1 METQNNYKR
10 TVAGS
15 VGAGMG
21 AIFNG
26 SGRTYYI
33 LEHKTSSK
41 YHSAGESQKIII
53 DQIEIGRD
61 ASCQVRY
68 DESFDTVSRKHAA
81 IVRDGNNWQLI
92 HLSQSNPTLVNGR
105 PIQGT
110 YYLQSGDEIQLSVNG
125 PRLGFIQPQGKQG
138 LTSSIKLTERM
149 NLFRQQALR
158 PYRRAIW
165 ALSALLL
172 LVILG
177 FGAWNYKLTLDNKA
191 LRQEMALY
199 QAQVD
204 SLGME
209 KLKLDNMEQQLTAQL
224 AADPNNQEVKQQ
236 LGQVQQERVRV
247 VYAYNNASQRLASTK
262 AKMAEYG
269 FDEDDED
276 IEAGPKGSEATAAV
290 AAATG
295 GQAGLGTTGPI
306 TDGEERWDNSEQ
318 AVVSAEGVAVNPGN
332 RNDFID
338 KSNPTIQESAQNSA
352 GASDNIVNYYNDIY
366 TLKVKRITLERD
378 GNSYDPGIATSQLV
392 VGTGFVIG
400 GKFITA
406 RSNLQPWVYRNVY
419 RSDWRQLLA
428 EYVAAG
434 FHVIIDFEA
443 YSTRGSGHPLRF
455 SNTQFDLASLE
466 AYDGK
471 DIVELRKDVVKRV
484 KQWGVDI
491 KYTKR
496 TREQFVVTYYT
507 DNSHN
512 AASLALGA
520 PGGLPVD
527 IPTAQSLKG
536 SEEVVIAGFSGR
548 TDIQVLSNYIKY
560 FTSRTSRLAAR
571 FITLQDASTNFGF
584 TGSPAFFKESNGSYR
599 VVGVNVG
606 NFGGEVRIVPIHR
619 VR

>member
-1 METQNNYKR
+1 
-10 TVAGS
+10 
-15 VGAGMG
+15 MG

-81 IVRDGNNWQLI
+81 IIRDGNNWQLI
-92 HLSQSNPTLVNGR
+92 HLSTSNPTLVNGR
-105 PIQGT
+105 PIQGS

-165 ALSALLL
+165 ALTALLI

-204 SLGME
+204 SLGLE
-209 KLKLDNMEQQLTAQL
+209 KIKLDNMEQQLTAQL
-224 AADPNNQEVKQQ
+224 KEDPNNQEIQQQ
-236 LGQVQQERVRV
+236 LGQVQKERVRV

-262 AKMAEYG
+262 AKLADYG
-269 FDEDDED
+269 FDDDDDD
-276 IEAGPKGSEATAAV
+276 IAPGARGSDPTAAV

-318 AVVSAEGVAVNPGN
+318 AVVAAEGVAVNPGN
-332 RNDFID
+332 KNDFVD

-419 RSDWRQLLA
+419 RNDDWRQLLA

-434 FHVIIDFEA
+434 FHVILDFEA

-471 DIVELRKDVVKRV
+471 DVVRIRKDVIKKAR
-484 KQWGVDI
+484 QWGVDI
-491 KYTKR
+491 EYKKSTYQ
-496 TREQFVVTYYT
+496 QFVVTYYT

-571 FITLQDASTNFGF
+571 FITLQDASTNWGF

-606 NFGGEVRIVPIHR
+606 NFGGEVRVVPIHR

>member
-1 METQNNYKR
+1 METQNSYKR

-15 VGAGMG
+15 VGSGVG

-26 SGRTYYI
+26 SGRSYYI

-41 YHSAGESQKIII
+41 YHTAGESQKIII
-53 DQIEIGRD
+53 DQIELGRD
-61 ASCQVRY
+61 ASCQVRF
-68 DESFDTVSRKHAA
+68 DESFETVSRKHAA

-92 HLSQSNPTLVNGR
+92 HLSNSNPTLVNGR
-105 PIQGT
+105 PIQGS
-110 YYLQSGDEIQLSVNG
+110 YYLQSGDEIQLSVGG

-165 ALSALLL
+165 ALSALL
-172 LVILG
+172 IAAIIG
-177 FGAWNYKLTLDNKA
+177 FGGWNYKLSLDNQA

-204 SLGME
+204 SLG
-209 KLKLDNMEQQLTAQL
+209 LKKAELDNLEQQLTQKL
-224 AADPNNQEVKQQ
+224 AEDPNNQQIKSQ

-247 VYAYNNASQRLASTK
+247 VYAYNTASQKLANTRSK
-262 AKMAEYG
+262 AAEYG
-269 FDEDDED
+269 FDDEDDE
-276 IEAGPKGSEATAAV
+276 V
-290 AAATG
+290 AAPAGKTANSGGGG
-295 GQAGLGTTGPI
+295 GQA
-306 TDGEERWDNSEQ
+306 DRWDNSEQ
-318 AVVSAEGVAVNPGN
+318 DVVASQGTAVNPGN
-332 RNDFID
+332 PNDFVD
-338 KSNPTIQESAQNSA
+338 RSNPTMAESASKNA
-352 GASDNIVNYYNDIY
+352 GSSDNIVNYYNDIY
-366 TLKVKRITLERD
+366 TLKVKKITLERD
-378 GNSYDPGIATSQLV
+378 GRSFDPGIAASQLV
-392 VGTGFVIG
+392 VGTGFVVG

-419 RSDWRQLLA
+419 REDWRRLLA
-428 EYVAAG
+428 EFKAAG
-434 FHVIIDFEA
+434 FNIIIDFEA

-471 DIVELRKDVVKRV
+471 EIVEIRKDVIKTI

-491 KYTKR
+491 QYKKS
-496 TREQFVVTYYT
+496 TRERFVVTYYT
-507 DNSHN
+507 DESHN

-520 PGGLPVD
+520 PGGLPLD
-527 IPTAQSLKG
+527 MATAQSLKG
-536 SEEVVIAGFSGR
+536 SEEVVIAGFSGN
-548 TDIQVLSNYIKY
+548 TNIQSLSSFIKY
-560 FTSRTSRLAAR
+560 FTSRTSRVANR
-571 FITLQDASTNFGF
+571 FITLQDASNNWGF
-584 TGSPAFFKESNGSYR
+584 TGSPAFYKGSDGSYR

-606 NFGGEVRIVPIHR
+606 NFGGEVRVVPIHR

>member
-1 METQNNYKR
+1 METQNSYKR

-15 VGAGMG
+15 VGAGVG

-41 YHSAGESQKIII
+41 YHTAGESQKIII
-53 DQIEIGRD
+53 DQVELGRD
-61 ASCQVRY
+61 ASCQVRF
-68 DESFDTVSRKHAA
+68 DESFETVSRKHAA
-81 IVRDGNNWQLI
+81 IVRDGNNWQLV
-92 HLSQSNPTLVNGR
+92 HLSTSNPTLVNGR
-105 PIQGT
+105 PVQGT
-110 YYLQSGDEIQLSVNG
+110 YYLQSGDEIQLSVGG

-165 ALSALLL
+165 ALSALL
-172 LVILG
+172 IAAIIG
-177 FGAWNYKLTLDNKA
+177 FGGWNYKLSLDNQA

-204 SLGME
+204 SLG
-209 KLKLDNMEQQLTAQL
+209 LKKAELDNLEQQLTQKL
-224 AADPNNQEVKQQ
+224 ASDPNNQQIKSQ

-247 VYAYNNASQRLASTK
+247 VYAYNTASQKLADTRSK
-262 AKMAEYG
+262 AADYG
-269 FDEDDED
+269 YDDEDDV
-276 IEAGPKGSEATAAV
+276 V
-290 AAATG
+290 AAPGGNRASAGGAGGGG
-295 GQAGLGTTGPI
+295 GQG
-306 TDGEERWDNSEQ
+306 DRWDNSEQ
-318 AVVSAEGVAVNPGN
+318 EVIAAQGTAVNPGN
-332 RNDFID
+332 PNDFVD
-338 KSNPTIQESAQNSA
+338 RSNPTMAESGSKAA
-352 GASDNIVNYYNDIY
+352 GSSDNIVNYYNDIY
-366 TLKVKRITLERD
+366 TLKVKKITLERD
-378 GNSYDPGIATSQLV
+378 GRSFDPGIAASQLV
-392 VGTGFVIG
+392 VGTGFVVG

-419 RSDWRQLLA
+419 REDWRRLLA
-428 EYVAAG
+428 EFKAAG
-434 FHVIIDFEA
+434 FNVIIDFEA

-471 DIVELRKDVVKRV
+471 EIVEIRKDVIRTI

-491 KYTKR
+491 QYKKS
-496 TREQFVVTYYT
+496 TRERFVVTYYT
-507 DNSHN
+507 DESHN

-520 PGGLPVD
+520 PGGLPLD
-527 IPTAQSLKG
+527 MATAQSLKG
-536 SEEVVIAGFSGR
+536 SEEVVIAGFSGN
-548 TDIQVLSNYIKY
+548 TNIQSLSNFIKY
-560 FTSRTSRLAAR
+560 FTSRTSRVANR
-571 FITLQDASTNFGF
+571 FITLQDASNNWGF
-584 TGSPAFFKESNGSYR
+584 TGSPAFYKGNDGSYR

-606 NFGGEVRIVPIHR
+606 NFGGEVRVVPIHR

>member
-1 METQNNYKR
+1 METQNSYKR

-15 VGAGMG
+15 VGAGVG

-26 SGRTYYI
+26 SGRSYYI

-41 YHSAGESQKIII
+41 YHTAGESQKIII
-53 DQIEIGRD
+53 DQIELGRD
-61 ASCQVRY
+61 ASCQVRF
-68 DESFDTVSRKHAA
+68 DESFETVSRKHAA

-92 HLSQSNPTLVNGR
+92 HLSNSNPTLVNGR
-105 PIQGT
+105 PIQGS
-110 YYLQSGDEIQLSVNG
+110 YYLQSGDEIQLSVGG

-165 ALSALLL
+165 ALSALL
-172 LVILG
+172 IAAIIG
-177 FGAWNYKLTLDNKA
+177 FGGWNYKLSLDNQA

-204 SLGME
+204 SLG
-209 KLKLDNMEQQLTAQL
+209 LKKAELDNLEQQLTQKL
-224 AADPNNQEVKQQ
+224 AEDPNNQQIKSQ

-247 VYAYNNASQRLASTK
+247 VYAYNTASQKLANTRSK
-262 AKMAEYG
+262 AAEYG
-269 FDEDDED
+269 FDDEDDD
-276 IEAGPKGSEATAAV
+276 V
-290 AAATG
+290 AAPAGKTANSGGGG
-295 GQAGLGTTGPI
+295 GQA
-306 TDGEERWDNSEQ
+306 DRWDNSEQ
-318 AVVSAEGVAVNPGN
+318 DVVASQGTAVNPGN
-332 RNDFID
+332 PNDFVD
-338 KSNPTIQESAQNSA
+338 RSNPTMAESASKNA
-352 GASDNIVNYYNDIY
+352 GSSDNIVNYYNDIY
-366 TLKVKRITLERD
+366 TLKVKKITLERD
-378 GNSYDPGIATSQLV
+378 GRSFDPGIAASQLV
-392 VGTGFVIG
+392 VGTGFVVG

-419 RSDWRQLLA
+419 REDWRRLLA
-428 EYVAAG
+428 EFKAAG
-434 FHVIIDFEA
+434 FNIIIDFEA

-471 DIVELRKDVVKRV
+471 EIVEIRKDVIKTI

-491 KYTKR
+491 QYKKS
-496 TREQFVVTYYT
+496 TRERFVVTYYT
-507 DNSHN
+507 DESHN

-520 PGGLPVD
+520 PGGLPLD
-527 IPTAQSLKG
+527 MATAQSLKG
-536 SEEVVIAGFSGR
+536 SEEVVIAGFSGN
-548 TDIQVLSNYIKY
+548 TNIQSLSSFIKY
-560 FTSRTSRLAAR
+560 FTSRTSRVANR
-571 FITLQDASTNFGF
+571 FITLQDASNNWGF
-584 TGSPAFFKESNGSYR
+584 TGSPAFYKGSDGSYR

-606 NFGGEVRIVPIHR
+606 NFGGEVRVVPIHR

>member
-81 IVRDGNNWQLI
+81 IIRDGNNWQLV
-92 HLSQSNPTLVNGR
+92 HLSNSNPTLVNGR
-105 PIQGT
+105 PIQGS

-165 ALSALLL
+165 ALTALLI

-204 SLGME
+204 SLGLE
-209 KLKLDNMEQQLTAQL
+209 KMKLDNMEQQLTAQL
-224 AADPNNQEVKQQ
+224 ASDPNNQGIKQQ
-236 LGQVQQERVRV
+236 LGQVQKERVRV

-262 AKMAEYG
+262 AKLADYG
-269 FDEDDED
+269 FDDDD
-276 IEAGPKGSEATAAV
+276 DDTGGKGSEATPAV

-332 RNDFID
+332 KNDFID

-419 RSDWRQLLA
+419 RNDDWRQLLA

-434 FHVIIDFEA
+434 FHVILDFEA

-471 DIVELRKDVVKRV
+471 DVVRIRKDVIKKAR
-484 KQWGVDI
+484 QWGVDI
-491 KYTKR
+491 EYKKSTY
-496 TREQFVVTYYT
+496 QNFVVTYYT

-548 TDIQVLSNYIKY
+548 TDIQVLSNYVKY

-571 FITLQDASTNFGF
+571 FITLQDASTNWGF

-606 NFGGEVRIVPIHR
+606 NFGGEVRVVPIHR